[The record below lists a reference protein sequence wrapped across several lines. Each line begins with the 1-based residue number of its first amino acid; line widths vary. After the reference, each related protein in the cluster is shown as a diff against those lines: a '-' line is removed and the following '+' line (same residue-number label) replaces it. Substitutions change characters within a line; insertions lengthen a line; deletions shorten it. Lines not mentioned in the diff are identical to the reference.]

1 MNKDND
7 KLHKLNGIL
16 KHTIASIESLKTS
29 EQQLKLQQYA
39 NENDDFVVLK
49 SIDPSFL
56 AFIVLNEEI
65 QSDDWNSIFN
75 IKKIRPRAE
84 RIAHILTYKN
94 NITNIPSILRILLYR
109 CYDLEDQIMFT
120 GLYHS
125 HVEDFDWLVGQTINS
140 IDEISEGNKFEIK
153 SLPNPIGLHVNCF
166 PCDECDAG
174 YAILEN
180 FTNIAYTDHK
190 IINVSQT
197 KTKEDNNYYEY
208 EVTVTYD
215 DKQTKSFMFKCY
227 HHYLSC
233 YAVYNF
239 GFISLHLY

>member
-7 KLHKLNGIL
+7 KLRKLNVIL
-16 KHTIASIESLKTS
+16 KRTIASIESLTTS

-140 IDEISEGNKFEIK
+140 IDEISEDNKFEIK
-153 SLPNPIGLHVNCF
+153 SLPNPISLDVNCF
-166 PCDECDAG
+166 PCDECDA
-174 YAILEN
+174 
-180 FTNIAYTDHK
+180 YTDHK
-190 IINVSQT
+190 IINVSKT

-233 YAVYNF
+233 YPAYNF